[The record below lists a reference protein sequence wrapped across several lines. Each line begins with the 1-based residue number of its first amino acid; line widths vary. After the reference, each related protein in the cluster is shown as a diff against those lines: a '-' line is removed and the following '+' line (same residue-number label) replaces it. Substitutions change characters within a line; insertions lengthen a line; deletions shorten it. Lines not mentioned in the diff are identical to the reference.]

1 MTGDKIQR
9 PRIQLANNW
18 QERIKNF
25 NWGSREWAALIGII
39 LAGSVLLLAS
49 GFGSGGGQP
58 VLPPFPTRTPLP
70 TFTATPAVTPPP
82 TEIPATPTP
91 TPAAVR
97 IHVVQPGDNLFR
109 IATRYGTTVQAIKDA
124 NNLTN
129 NTIFTG
135 QELIIP

>member
-1 MTGDKIQR
+1 MGGD
-9 PRIQLANNW
+9 RIDCWGERLAGNW
-18 QERIKNF
+18 QERFKNF
-25 NWGSREWAALIGII
+25 HWGPREWAVLVAAII
-39 LAGSVLLLAS
+39 IVSAVLLGS
-49 GFGSGGGQP
+49 GFFSSGETT

-70 TFTATPAVTPPP
+70 TFTATPAATPTP

-91 TPAAVR
+91 TPAQVR
-97 IHVVQPGDNLFR
+97 IHIVQPNDTLFG

-124 NNLTN
+124 NNLTS